1 MRPCP
6 TCGHPNVPEA
16 VYCANCGLLLVPG
29 NVPAQSHPVPGREV
43 RFQADRNANPRP
55 CLIPLSHIALLT
67 FLSFGLYPI
76 YWFYITWKH
85 CRDYTGDNH
94 YPVWHALTLLVP
106 IYMYFR
112 IHAHGRTYR
121 QIQQLDQPPA
131 PKLIDPWIPVFLVL
145 AEIPIY
151 IATAILTVT
160 NPSAADAI
168 SNWTYLPII
177 TLHCAL
183 ILYLQNHINR
193 IWLTRPDRP
202 AVNTPIGKGAIILC
216 VIGVQLWIGNF
227 AA

>member
-6 TCGHPNVPEA
+6 TCVHSNVPEA
-16 VYCANCGLLLVPG
+16 VYCANCGQLLPG
-29 NVPAQSHPVPGREV
+29 ASPAQSHPGPGSEV
-43 RFQADRNANPRP
+43 RFQADQNATPRAY
-55 CLIPLSHIALLT
+55 LIPLAHIALLT

-94 YPVWHALTLLVP
+94 YPVWHTLTLLVP

-121 QIQQLDQPPA
+121 RIQELDRPPST
-131 PKLIDPWIPVFLVL
+131 KLIDLWIPVLLVL
-145 AEIPIY
+145 AEIPVY
-151 IATAILTVT
+151 ITTTILFLV
-160 NPSAADAI
+160 NPTLADAVT
-168 SNWTYLPII
+168 NWTYMPII
-177 TLHCAL
+177 ALHCAL

-202 AVNTPIGKGAIILC
+202 AVNGPIGKGAIILC
-216 VIGVQLWIGNF
+216 VIGVLLWIGNF